1 MIRLLLIRPLVAAL
15 ILAALVVLVLT
26 WRGAL

>member
-1 MIRLLLIRPLVAAL
+1 MTAAELIRPLVAAL